1 MKTKTVFF
9 ILLLIVCS
17 HSENITVSMSGEY
30 KTRNQHKMAVFWRL
44 HSVLSPIGICFNGVI
59 LYLFVD
65 ERKTLIK
72 SVNVMIWWIF
82 HESIVLAH
90 TYAQTFYIML
100 YLNFSHKFSG
110 LILGWLPSM
119 DCVFLWSQFHGK
131 VTECQ
136 QILHIYNN
144 LLGKPSIKKRVKRVT
159 SYKKVGWVGPK
170 NHISIRN
177 EEVTLS

>member
-1 MKTKTVFF
+1 MKWWQDHRVELENLLMSLVLEWTCNIPNILESQSIRFCQCNVTIFSLFFLRLPLSYLPHFPSLASKCFSIIRIPKMNIKSVFF

-17 HSENITVSMSGEY
+17 HSENITVSMYGEY

-82 HESIVLAH
+82 H
-90 TYAQTFYIML
+90 
-100 YLNFSHKFSG
+100 
-110 LILGWLPSM
+110 
-119 DCVFLWSQFHGK
+119 
-131 VTECQ
+131 
-136 QILHIYNN
+136 
-144 LLGKPSIKKRVKRVT
+144 
-159 SYKKVGWVGPK
+159 
-170 NHISIRN
+170 
-177 EEVTLS
+177 

>member
-1 MKTKTVFF
+1 MLLYIRIPKMKTKTVFF
-9 ILLLIVCS
+9 ILLLFVCS
-17 HSENITVSMSGEY
+17 HSENITVSISGEY
-30 KTRNQHKMAVFWRL
+30 KTRNQHKMADFWRL

-82 HESIVLAH
+82 HENLVLAH
-90 TYAQTFYIML
+90 TYAHKFYIML

-131 VTECQ
+131 VTECP

-144 LLGKPSIKKRVKRVT
+144 LLVLKWYFKMIFMVFL
-159 SYKKVGWVGPK
+159 Y
-170 NHISIRN
+170 
-177 EEVTLS
+177 ELF